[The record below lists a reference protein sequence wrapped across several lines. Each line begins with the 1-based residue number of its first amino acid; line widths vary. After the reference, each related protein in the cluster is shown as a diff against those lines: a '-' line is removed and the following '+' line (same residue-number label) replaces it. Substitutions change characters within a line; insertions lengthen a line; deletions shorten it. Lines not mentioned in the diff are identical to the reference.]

1 MVHGKLFLFASFLL
15 KTEQKPFPGRIIIFY
30 LQVHDGADSGESVGK
45 DSKQSAIAEPRVRG
59 CLDHAQKLLN
69 FAFDK
74 CRRFPILAIHNPFPV
89 GYRISLVC
97 ISYCTSISYIN
108 ITN

>member
-1 MVHGKLFLFASFLL
+1 
-15 KTEQKPFPGRIIIFY
+15 
-30 LQVHDGADSGESVGK
+30 
-45 DSKQSAIAEPRVRG
+45 VRG

-89 GYRISLVC
+89 SYRISLVC